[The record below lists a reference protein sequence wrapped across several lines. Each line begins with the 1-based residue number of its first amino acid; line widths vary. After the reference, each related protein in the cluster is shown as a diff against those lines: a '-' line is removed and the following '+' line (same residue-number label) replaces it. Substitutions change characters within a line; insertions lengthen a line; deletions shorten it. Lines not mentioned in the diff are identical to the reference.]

1 MIEMATVKN
10 WGLSE
15 PAGLCPVPGASFS
28 AELRQ
33 AQAQVQAQEGPTGSR
48 RKVRAFESA
57 YFIYCACYAALA
69 KEMAQFSF
77 K

>member
-1 MIEMATVKN
+1 M
-10 WGLSE
+10 
-15 PAGLCPVPGASFS
+15 PGMSLS

-69 KEMAQFSF
+69 KEMAEFSF